1 MKAQAKL
8 EGPVHESFVLSHIRA
23 ANAQLSLHIRTV
35 SSQPLL
41 LELKKSDAEEGSGP
55 TLSLLRQWFYCC

>member
-8 EGPVHESFVLSHIRA
+8 EGPVHESFVLSHIGA

-41 LELKKSDAEEGSGP
+41 LELKKAMQMKVQVQLCP
-55 TLSLLRQWFYCC
+55 F